1 MNSKILIFF
10 LLSLFV
16 IVGTTSAQQVV
27 DGACDSAA
35 PALICNCDGSNPN
48 LPIDQ
53 RCQVFD
59 NDDFYDGDDDDFYDD
74 DGYC

>member
-1 MNSKILIFF
+1 MKSKILIILF
-10 LLSLFV
+10 LSFFV
-16 IVGTTSAQQVV
+16 IIGSTSAQQVV

-48 LPIDQ
+48 LPIDP

-59 NDDFYDGDDDDFYDD
+59 DNSDDDDDDFFDE